1 MTLADHLTTVSRYI
15 CAWGQTPR
23 QRDRSL
29 MLDIVRKERDGG
41 VLWMGTAKDE
51 KQVREMY
58 KKFLTANPEVY
69 FTFDAS
75 TQTRRTIEPEEFD
88 GDVET

>member
-1 MTLADHLTTVSRYI
+1 MCLGPDPEIT
-15 CAWGQTPR
+15 R
-23 QRDRSL
+23 QVV
-29 MLDIVRKERDGG
+29 MLGIFRKELDGG

>member
-1 MTLADHLTTVSRYI
+1 
-15 CAWGQTPR
+15 
-23 QRDRSL
+23 
-29 MLDIVRKERDGG
+29 
-41 VLWMGTAKDE
+41 MGTAKDE

-58 KKFLTANPEVY
+58 KTFLTANPGVY

>member
-1 MTLADHLTTVSRYI
+1 
-15 CAWGQTPR
+15 
-23 QRDRSL
+23 
-29 MLDIVRKERDGG
+29 MLDIFKEELGGG

-58 KKFLTANPEVY
+58 EKFLAANPGVY

-75 TQTRRTIEPEEFD
+75 TQTKRTIEPEEFN
-88 GDVET
+88 GDVQT

>member
-1 MTLADHLTTVSRYI
+1 MCLGPDPETTRLVV
-15 CAWGQTPR
+15 
-23 QRDRSL
+23 
-29 MLDIVRKERDGG
+29 MLDVFRKERDGG

-58 KKFLTANPEVY
+58 NKFLTANPGVY

>member
-1 MTLADHLTTVSRYI
+1 
-15 CAWGQTPR
+15 
-23 QRDRSL
+23 
-29 MLDIVRKERDGG
+29 
-41 VLWMGTAKDE
+41 MGTAKDE

-58 KKFLTANPEVY
+58 KKSLTANPEVY

-75 TQTRRTIEPEEFD
+75 PQTRRTIEPEEFD

>member
-1 MTLADHLTTVSRYI
+1 
-15 CAWGQTPR
+15 
-23 QRDRSL
+23 
-29 MLDIVRKERDGG
+29 
-41 VLWMGTAKDE
+41 MGTAKDE